1 MIIDIVLLRIMKYQK
16 DYRQL
21 SRAIPTES
29 LDVKTK
35 ALLDD
40 FGKYF
45 DKFPTHA
52 SIDLQVFLPRFKGW
66 HPTMDEAM
74 FNSYVGI
81 LRNIATD
88 VDEATK
94 TGIVADLYEADAAL
108 RIANVCSQF
117 DSGDLDAP
125 LPDMISSIIEGYKL
139 NIGAT
144 SSRWNDE
151 DIHDLLQEDLNNEGV
166 KWRLNC
172 LNECMRPLRGGDFG
186 IIAGRPDKGKTTFLS
201 SEVTFMAPQLAEDRN
216 ILWLN
221 NEGMSGRIVKR
232 LYQSALGVS
241 ITELVELNKAGKLRA
256 MYAKAVGRLD
266 RIRVFDIHGMHIGQV
281 EAIIEQSNPGVILYD
296 MIDNIRGFG
305 SEARTDLK
313 LEEMYKWARERSVKY
328 DAIGLATSQIS
339 SDGDGE
345 QFPTLSMLKDSKTG
359 KQGACDFQ
367 LMIGASNDHNLEYS
381 RYLSLPKNKLR
392 RDGFPSDPHCEVKFQ
407 PTKSRYEDLGHG
419 S

>member
-1 MIIDIVLLRIMKYQK
+1 MIDIILLRIMKYQK

-29 LDVKTK
+29 LDVKTR

-45 DKFPTHA
+45 EKFPTHLK
-52 SIDLQVFLPRFKGW
+52 IDLQVFLPRFKGW
-66 HPTMDEAM
+66 HPTMDEEM
-74 FNSYVGI
+74 LNTYVGI
-81 LRNIATD
+81 LRNTTDD
-88 VDEATK
+88 VDDQTK
-94 TGIVADLYEADAAL
+94 AGIVSELYEADAAMK
-108 RIANVCSQF
+108 IANLCSQF

-125 LPDMISSIIEGYKL
+125 LADMVGSIIEGYKL
-139 NIGAT
+139 NIGAR
-144 SSRWNDE
+144 SSKWNDS
-151 DIHDLLQEDLNNEGV
+151 DINDLLQEDLHNEGV
-166 KWRLNC
+166 QWRLKC
-172 LNECMRPLRGGDFG
+172 LNECMRPMRGGDFG

-201 SEVTFMAPQLAEDRN
+201 SEVTYMAGQLADDRN
-216 ILWLN
+216 IIWLN

-241 ITELVELNKAGKLRA
+241 ITELVELNKSGKLRG

-266 RIRVFDIHGMHIGQV
+266 RIRVFDIHGMHVGQV

-305 SEARTDLK
+305 SEARTDLQ

-328 DAIGLATSQIS
+328 DCIGLATSQIS
-339 SDGDGE
+339 ADGDGL
-345 QFPTLSMLKDSKTG
+345 QFPTQTMLKDSKTG
-359 KQGACDFQ
+359 KQGANDFM
-367 LMIGASNDHNLEYS
+367 LMIGASNDPNLEYS
-381 RYLSLPKNKLR
+381 RYISLPKNKLR
-392 RDGFPSDPHCEVKFQ
+392 REGFPSDPRCEVRFQ
-407 PTKSRYEDLGHG
+407 PNQARYEDISHG

>member
-1 MIIDIVLLRIMKYQK
+1 MIDIMLLRIMKYQK
-16 DYRQL
+16 DYKQL
-21 SRAIPTES
+21 MRAIPTGT

-45 DKFPTHA
+45 EKFPEHLK
-52 SIDLQVFLPRFKGW
+52 IDLQVFLPRFKGW
-66 HPTMDEAM
+66 HPTMDTEV

-81 LRNIATD
+81 LRNTSQD
-88 VDEATK
+88 VDDTTRA
-94 TGIVADLYEADAAL
+94 GIVSDLYEADAAM
-108 RIANVCSQF
+108 RIANACMQF
-117 DSGDLDAP
+117 DAGELEMP
-125 LPDMISSIIEGYKL
+125 LADTVSSIVDAYKL
-139 NIGAT
+139 NIGART
-144 SSRWNDE
+144 SKWNDT
-151 DIHDLLQEDLNNEGV
+151 DISELLQEDLNNEGV
-166 KWRLNC
+166 TWRLNC
-172 LNECMRPLRGGDFG
+172 LNESMRPLRGGDFG

-201 SEVTFMAPQLAEDRN
+201 SEVTFMAGQLAPDKN

-241 ITELVELNKAGKLRA
+241 ITELVKLNEQRKLKRE
-256 MYAKAVGRLD
+256 YENVVGRVD
-266 RIRVFDIHGMHIGQV
+266 RIRVFDVHGMHVGQV

-305 SEARTDLK
+305 NEARTDLK

-339 SDGDGE
+339 SDGDGL

-367 LMIGASNDHNLEYS
+367 LMIGASNDPNLEYS

-392 RDGFPSDPHCEVKFQ
+392 RDGASADPRCEVQFQ
-407 PTKSRYEDLGHG
+407 PNKARYEDIKHG